1 MLSTFLC
8 TDPDTIISE
17 LNYNELFFRPKLID
31 TPRSAISVGSN
42 YRIERN
48 GVIKEWK
55 FFSAKAGMVIFQ
67 VWRRHVSE
75 YPDMW
80 VPLVNFYLCL
90 LDAWILST
98 KYDSFVLVHFVK
110 YEYVK
115 LPSIQN
121 EQPNKKKW

>member
-1 MLSTFLC
+1 MPYVDSRLQCSTNDFRLHLIDMCCLLFLC

-17 LNYNELFFRPKLID
+17 LNNNELFYRPKLID

-75 YPDMW
+75 YPDM
-80 VPLVNFYLCL
+80 
-90 LDAWILST
+90 
-98 KYDSFVLVHFVK
+98 
-110 YEYVK
+110 
-115 LPSIQN
+115 
-121 EQPNKKKW
+121 